1 MELLQALSEW
11 PVAAALRRSSLVY
24 LLVNAA
30 HIFSIGLLVGSI
42 VTLDLRVLG
51 MFRRFPLTALGPP
64 LSHMAAAGLVLAMV
78 TGFLLFTVRPVAYAQ
93 NSAFLAKLALV
104 GFGIA
109 NALTLHFGR
118 QWRLALAGGG
128 APSMQVRLA
137 AFLSIVLWAG
147 AVIAGRWIGF
157 L

>member
-11 PVAAALRRSSLVY
+11 PVAAALRRSSLAY

-42 VTLDLRVLG
+42 VTLDLRILG
-51 MFRRFPLTALGPP
+51 LFRRFPLSALGPP
-64 LSHMAAAGLVLAMV
+64 LAHMAAAGLVLAIA
-78 TGFLLFTVRPVAYAQ
+78 TGLLLFTVRPVAYAQ
-93 NSAFLAKLALV
+93 NSAFLVKLALV

-109 NALTLHFGR
+109 NALLLHFGR
-118 QWRLALAGGG
+118 HWRLALAGSG
-128 APSMQVRLA
+128 APSIEVRLA

-147 AVIAGRWIGF
+147 TVIAGRWIGF